1 VTTGGTDPDSG
12 GWQPGDQH
20 AAHARVVALGLG
32 TQLDEALG
40 EADQAVGEYMTGLG
54 RVLINDAAESLDAD
68 QPAASLTGALADED
82 IATGTALGVLSGNI
96 GQAAMCFYTG
106 PEGRLRAVGQERSGA
121 APVA

>member
-20 AAHARVVALGLG
+20 AARVVALGLG

-54 RVLINDAAESLDAD
+54 RVLVNDAAEGLDAD
-68 QPAASLTGALADED
+68 QHAASLTGALADED

-106 PEGRLRAVGQERSGA
+106 QKVYRPRRLNAC
-121 APVA
+121 PP